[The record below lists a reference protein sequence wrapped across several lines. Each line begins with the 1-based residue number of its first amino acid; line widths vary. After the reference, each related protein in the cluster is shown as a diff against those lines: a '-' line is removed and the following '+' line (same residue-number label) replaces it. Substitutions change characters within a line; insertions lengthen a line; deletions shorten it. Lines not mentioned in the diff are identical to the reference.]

1 MSSHSS
7 DSHSLR
13 RVGVLLQ
20 LASHVVL
27 LLLWMCVLNFS
38 TLVSYGVDLVAKQ
51 QLGSALEWALLL
63 EGEEK
68 EVAGAGLAELV
79 TKNVFP

>member
-1 MSSHSS
+1 MSCHSS

-13 RVGVLLQ
+13 RWGVHLQ

-27 LLLWMCVLNFS
+27 LLLCMCVLNFS

-68 EVAGAGLAELV
+68 EEDGAGLGDLA
-79 TKNVFP
+79 KNLFP

>member
-1 MSSHSS
+1 M
-7 DSHSLR
+7 
-13 RVGVLLQ
+13 
-20 LASHVVL
+20 
-27 LLLWMCVLNFS
+27 LNFS

-68 EVAGAGLAELV
+68 EEDGAGLAELA
-79 TKNVFP
+79 KIYFHRLFPIVYGN